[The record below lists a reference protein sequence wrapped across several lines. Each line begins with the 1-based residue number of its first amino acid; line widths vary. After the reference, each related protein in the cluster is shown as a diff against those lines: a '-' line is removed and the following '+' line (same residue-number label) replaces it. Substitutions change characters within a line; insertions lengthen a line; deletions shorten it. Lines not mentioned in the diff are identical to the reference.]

1 MENEIEEVIEQVDS
15 ANYKCPEC
23 GAPMR
28 YDPATMSLKCDYCG
42 RVIQLKENSSTEE
55 LNYNE
60 ALNTDNSWQRET
72 HIIRCENCG
81 AENIVSK
88 KEISLKCPF
97 CSSTQVVESSSIAGI
112 KPGRVIPFKI
122 DSKQALESYR
132 NLIKRKFFVPRYI
145 KKMNLE
151 LTLNG
156 VYIPVWTYD
165 TNTFSSYKGKLGKH
179 YTTTVG
185 SGKNRRTVTKTR
197 YFYISGT
204 KIVDFDD
211 VLVNAGNS
219 ISQSDLNKLKPFNTN
234 ESSTF
239 DESFLA
245 GFSTEHYSKDL
256 KNGFDDAKATMQPI
270 IKNYILKQ
278 YTYDVVSY
286 INISTHY
293 DNIKYKYVLI
303 PVWFGLFKHKNKL
316 YRFLVNGEN
325 GKISAKYPKSVWKIL
340 FVIGLCIA
348 VFIAF
353 LLLVKY
359 YG

>member
-1 MENEIEEVIEQVDS
+1 MENEVEELIEQVDS

-28 YDPATMSLKCDYCG
+28 YDPATQSLKCDYCTK
-42 RVIQLKENSSTEE
+42 IIELKEESSNIE
-55 LNYNE
+55 LDFNQDVNI
-60 ALNTDNSWQRET
+60 DNSWQNEN
-72 HIIRCENCG
+72 HIIKCQNCG

-97 CSSTQVVESSSIAGI
+97 CSSTQVVESESIAGI
-112 KPGRVIPFKI
+112 KPSRVIPFKI
-122 DSKQALESYR
+122 DSNQALETYR
-132 NLIKRKFFVPRYI
+132 GLIKRKLFVPKYI
-145 KKMNLE
+145 KKMNLD

-165 TNTFSSYKGKLGKH
+165 TKTFSTYKGKLGKH
-179 YTTTVG
+179 YVTTVG
-185 SGKNRRTVTKTR
+185 TGKNRRTVTKTR
-197 YFYISGT
+197 YFLISGT

-211 VLVNAGNS
+211 VLVSAGSS
-219 ISQSDLNKLKPFNTN
+219 ISQEELNHLKPFNTN
-234 ESSTF
+234 DSATF

-256 KNGFDDAKATMQPI
+256 NKGFNDAKDAMQPI

-278 YTYDVVSY
+278 YSYDVVSY
-286 INISTHY
+286 VNINTHY

-303 PVWFGLFKHKNKL
+303 PVWFGLFKHQDKL
-316 YRFLVNGEN
+316 YRFLVNGES
-325 GKISAKYPKSVWKIL
+325 GKITAKYPISAFKVL
-340 FVIGLCIA
+340 LVVIICIA
-348 VFIAF
+348 VFIGF

-359 YG
+359 FG